1 MKQLDMRT
9 VLVFDVDNTL
19 AKSWKIWDEAFLRA
33 STSLLGQG
41 FIMTCHPDGTDDV
54 GFTKRS
60 LQKMLDLRLD
70 QLGLRLCDYDRFYQE
85 FDIHADQAAKE
96 IPTEILAGVEDFICQ
111 FFGARMIILTSG
123 TRRLQTAVLKS
134 LLPYFDIRR
143 SLFYGDYASKQEALD
158 QIAEELKPLNLVHLG
173 DAPSDMQ
180 ALHNMTATVPKKVA
194 VGIAIT
200 AIVTPEELW
209 ESGAD
214 MVIDGCYTQDKADA
228 LKNLLL

>member
-1 MKQLDMRT
+1 MRT

-19 AKSWKIWDEAFLRA
+19 AKSWKIWDEAFLRT

-41 FIMTCHPDGTDDV
+41 FIMTRHPDGTDDV

-60 LQKMLDLRLD
+60 LQKMLDLRLE
-70 QLGLRLCDYDRFYQE
+70 QLELASCDYDRFYRE
-85 FDIHADQAAKE
+85 FDIHAEQAAKE
-96 IPTEILAGVEDFICQ
+96 IPTEILSGVEDFISQ
-111 FFGARMIILTSG
+111 FFGSRMIILTSG
-123 TRRLQTAVLKS
+123 TRSLQTAVLQS

-143 SLFYGDYASKQEALD
+143 SMFYGDHASKREALD
-158 QIAEELKPLNLVHLG
+158 SIAEELKPLNLVHLG

-180 ALHNMTATVPKKVA
+180 ALRNMTAAVPKKVA

-209 ESGAD
+209 EAGAD
-214 MVIDGCYTQDKADA
+214 LVIDGCYSQEKADA